1 MSAHVNSSLSLA
13 LLQQIIDQLP
23 MNIFCRDTAGR
34 YLFANKAFAREAGL
48 QQPSDLVGKTDA
60 EMPWGDQ
67 FREEDGRLLA
77 EGTPAAPAMALPQWR
92 QHQLDGDPQGAA
104 L

>member
-1 MSAHVNSSLSLA
+1 MLEVSPVSAHVNSSLSLA

-67 FREEDGRLLA
+67 FREEVYF
-77 EGTPAAPAMALPQWR
+77 
-92 QHQLDGDPQGAA
+92 
-104 L
+104 